1 MDSAKRNWEILLL
14 CVLVKLNK
22 NNYSS
27 FTEDIFVIKKR
38 NGYIKTSQ
46 KTVLQKFQLKSNF
59 SATLKLAFFFLRR
72 ILCWNKHTGKYKPDA
87 YLENHFSHA
96 RSAWLTNVNVV
107 FGSWYHNEKYDTVI
121 YNIKIMYS
129 SFNLTNIRL
138 HNEITN
144 KIYLSNYGYY
154 CKN

>member
-59 SATLKLAFFFLRR
+59 SATLKLAFFYEGFYA
-72 ILCWNKHTGKYKPDA
+72 G
-87 YLENHFSHA
+87 
-96 RSAWLTNVNVV
+96 
-107 FGSWYHNEKYDTVI
+107 
-121 YNIKIMYS
+121 
-129 SFNLTNIRL
+129 TNIR
-138 HNEITN
+138 EST
-144 KIYLSNYGYY
+144 SQTRT
-154 CKN
+154 